1 MDVKQLLG
9 AITAMIAKIAIAAAV
24 IVVVFKLAV
33 GAYDF
38 GFQVFADIPKDEG
51 DGRTVSVTVS
61 EGQNSKDVGKLL
73 ENKGL
78 IDNATVFYVQ
88 EALNTAMSVEEML
101 ETMCAADEAE
111 TEEGN

>member
-38 GFQVFADIPKDEG
+38 GFQVFADIPKDE
-51 DGRTVSVTVS
+51 
-61 EGQNSKDVGKLL
+61 
-73 ENKGL
+73 
-78 IDNATVFYVQ
+78 
-88 EALNTAMSVEEML
+88 
-101 ETMCAADEAE
+101 
-111 TEEGN
+111 